1 MKRIALALSILF
13 MTSCANPAKESHAPA
28 PPSDALLI
36 HGGIAW
42 IGAAQTP
49 TPDSAIVVRK
59 GRIEFVGTLAE
70 AETRAP
76 GARKLDATGMTVL
89 PGLVD
94 SHAHVD
100 GLGAA
105 LDTVDLMGTK
115 SVEEVVARVAEHA
128 KSVPAGSWI
137 TGRGWDQ
144 NDWTVREYPTAALLD
159 AAVPDHP
166 VWVSRVDGHA
176 SLANS
181 AAIKLAGVDAT
192 TKDPDG
198 GRILRDASGAPSGVF
213 IDNAETLVERVISEP
228 SRELRNARLR
238 KALEN
243 LASHGLTGAHE
254 AGSGSP
260 AEVIAIYR
268 ELIAEGAMPVR
279 IYYMLPSDDALLDT
293 WFASGPLVDFGNKL
307 TVRTVKIYAD
317 GALGSRGAALLEPYS
332 DEPSRKGLLV
342 TPPDRV
348 EAIAARAADAGFQ
361 AATHAIGDRGARI
374 ALDAYAKAGAKAE
387 DRFRIEHF
395 QVATLDDIDRLAKM
409 GAIAAMQ
416 PTHATSDMPWAEERV
431 GPDRIKGAYAWR
443 KVLQAGGR
451 LALGSD
457 FPVEHVN
464 PFYGIYSAVTRQDH
478 DGHPPGGWTPLE
490 KLTLAE
496 AVRGF
501 TLDAAFAGFEE
512 DTRGTIETG
521 KWADFTIVDGDF
533 ANAPVSEIWKT
544 KVRYTIVN
552 GEVVYKGK

>member
-1 MKRIALALSILF
+1 MNRLALALSLLLLA
-13 MTSCANPAKESHAPA
+13 SCTNPANETSAPA
-28 PPSDALLI
+28 PASDALLI

-42 IGAAQTP
+42 IGPNQQP
-49 TPDSAIVVRK
+49 SPDIAIVVRK

-70 AETRAP
+70 AESRAP
-76 GARKLDATGMTVL
+76 GARRLDAAGMTIL

-115 SVEEVVARVAEHA
+115 SVEEVIARIAEHA
-128 KSVPAGSWI
+128 KSGPAGSWI

-144 NDWTVREYPTAALLD
+144 NDWPVKEYPTAALLD

-181 AAIKLAGVDAT
+181 AAMKLAGVSET

-213 IDNAETLVERVISEP
+213 IDNAETLVDRFISEP
-228 SRELRNARLR
+228 SRELRKARLR

-254 AGSGSP
+254 AGSRSP

-268 ELIAEGAMPVR
+268 ELIDEGAMPAR

-307 TVRTVKIYAD
+307 TVRTVKIYTD
-317 GALGSRGAALLEPYS
+317 GALGSRGAALLAPYS

-348 EAIAARAADAGFQ
+348 EAIAKRAADAGFQ
-361 AATHAIGDRGARI
+361 VGTHAIGDRGAQV
-374 ALDAYAKAGAKAE
+374 ALDAYAKAGAKPD

-395 QVATLDDIDRLAKM
+395 QVATLADIDRLAEM
-409 GAIAAMQ
+409 GVIAAMQ

-431 GPDRIKGAYAWR
+431 GPERIKGAYAWR
-443 KVLQAGGR
+443 TVLDAGGR

-478 DGHPPGGWTPLE
+478 DGHPPGGWKPSE

-512 DTRGTIETG
+512 ETRGTIEAG

-533 ANAPVSEIWKT
+533 ANAPESEIWKT